1 MPSALPFRLARTLAV
16 LGFLTCTSVDAATFT
31 AISQVRSVAI
41 GGQITIVDQDNG
53 DTFQASLAPGAQ
65 TLPGDFGQ
73 FDASFGLGD
82 LVLDNPL
89 GTGRGAGRVAQTS
102 SLGGQVIRFDGAAD
116 VFMSGEVFGN
126 AAVSGSGAA
135 SSRFQYRFSV
145 AEAIPVILAM
155 ESEVGPNRSDYTFLL
170 RNDAGDAVWADTVL
184 FDDAGNEIRSFSR
197 SLLLSAGVYQLDAA
211 LTASSAFDNNFG
223 SSGRAIGAFT
233 ITAVPEANT
242 WTMMVGG
249 LLAMGFV
256 ASRRMASNRTRRI
269 TV

>member
-16 LGFLTCTSVDAATFT
+16 LGFLTSTAADATSFA

-41 GGQITIVDQDNG
+41 GGQITIIDQDNG

-65 TLPGDFGQ
+65 TSPGDFGV

-82 LVLDNPL
+82 LVLDTAL

-102 SLGGQVIRFDGAAD
+102 SFAGDAIRFEGAAD

-126 AAVSGSGAA
+126 AAINGSGAA
-135 SSRFQYRFSV
+135 SSRFEYRFSV
-145 AEAIPVILAM
+145 AEATPVILAM

-170 RNDAGDAVWADTVL
+170 RSDAGNVVWADTVL

-197 SLLLSAGVYQLDAA
+197 SLLLAAGVYQLDAA
-211 LTASSAFDNNFG
+211 LTASSAFDNNFA
-223 SSGRAIGAFT
+223 SSGRAVGAFT
-233 ITAVPEANT
+233 ITAVPEADT

-249 LLAMGFV
+249 MLAMGFV
-256 ASRRMASNRTRRI
+256 ARRRMASNQDRRGAM
-269 TV
+269 